1 MSFIG
6 KYLEYP
12 TGWLPELKTKP
23 SLTIAILLSPLIAG
37 WFALFIGAYD
47 ISPLN
52 VLSLVVREV
61 TPFFQNP
68 DSPEKAIIID
78 IRLPRVLLA
87 GLVGIALSVTGVTFQ
102 GIFRN
107 PLVDP
112 FILGISAGA
121 AFGCALSVG
130 FLPRLP
136 IQIMAFLFG
145 ITAVVLAYSIARTQ
159 GEISRLPLILSG
171 VIISA
176 FFTAMVSIVKFMVD
190 PMKLQNIVYWLM
202 GSFSLA
208 DWKYVRIVSIGLAVS
223 LVPIFLMRWRLNVI
237 SMGEDEAKT
246 MGVHVKRDRVIFIAA
261 STLAVSVAVSVS
273 GIIGWV
279 GLMVPHLIRM
289 IAGPDHKSLV
299 PLSMAG
305 GATFM
310 ICADTIA
317 RNLTTFDL
325 PVGIITAITGAPFF
339 VYLMKKGGRESWG
352 R

>member
-1 MSFIG
+1 M
-6 KYLEYP
+6 
-12 TGWLPELKTKP
+12 KTK
-23 SLTIAILLSPLIAG
+23 TIAGIVIILSPLVVG
-37 WFALFIGAYD
+37 WVALFIGAYD
-47 ISPLN
+47 ISPLR
-52 VLSLVVREV
+52 VLSLLVQGI
-61 TPFFQNP
+61 TPFIPTP
-68 DSPEKAIIID
+68 DSPEKAIILD

-130 FLPRLP
+130 FLPQLP
-136 IQIMAFLFG
+136 IQIMAFVFG
-145 ITAVVLAYSIARTQ
+145 IAAVVLAYSIARTQ

-208 DWKYVRIVSIGLAVS
+208 TWRLVWIVAIVLTIS
-223 LVPIFLMRWRLNVI
+223 LVPIYLMRWRLNVI
-237 SMGEDEAKT
+237 SMGEDEAKA
-246 MGVHVKRDRVIFIAA
+246 MGINVKRDRIIFIGA
-261 STLAVSVAVSVS
+261 STLAVSIAVSAS

-289 IAGPDHKSLV
+289 IVGPDHRRLV

-305 GATFM
+305 GAAFM
-310 ICADTIA
+310 IVADTIA
-317 RNLTTFDL
+317 RNLTNYDI

-339 VYLMKKGGRESWG
+339 VYLMKRGGKESWG
-352 R
+352 K

>member
-1 MSFIG
+1 
-6 KYLEYP
+6 
-12 TGWLPELKTKP
+12 LKTKLP
-23 SLTIAILLSPLIAG
+23 IHITILLSPLLAG
-37 WFALFIGAYD
+37 WIALFMGAYD
-47 ISPLN
+47 ISPLDTLN
-52 VLSLVVREV
+52 LLVREFV
-61 TPFFQNP
+61 PFFQNI
-68 DSPEKAIIID
+68 DSPERAIIME
-78 IRLPRVLLA
+78 IRLPRILLA
-87 GLVGIALSVTGVTFQ
+87 GLVGVALSVTGVTFQ

-121 AFGCALSVG
+121 AFGCALSIG
-130 FLPRLP
+130 FLPDVP
-136 IQIMAFLFG
+136 VQIMAFVFG
-145 ITAVVLAYSIARTQ
+145 LSAVALAYMIAKTQ

-176 FFTAMVSIVKFMVD
+176 FFSAMVSIIKFLVD
-190 PMKLQNIVYWLM
+190 PMKLQNIVFWLM

-208 DWKYVRIVSIGLAVS
+208 DWSYVRIVGIALLIS
-223 LVPIFLMRWRLNVI
+223 LLPIYFMRWRLNVM
-237 SMGEDEAKT
+237 SMGDEEAKS
-246 MGVHVKRDRVIFIAA
+246 MGVNVKRDRIIFIAA
-261 STLAVSVAVSVS
+261 STVAVSVAVSVS

-289 IAGPDHKSLV
+289 MTGPDHKSLV

-310 ICADTIA
+310 IFADTIA
-317 RNLTTFDL
+317 RNLTSFDL

-339 VYLMKKGGRESWG
+339 IYLMKKGGRESWG